1 MRGGLGQDGEAL
13 VGSVGALG
21 QSQHGHG
28 GEFVDGV

>member
-21 QSQHGHG
+21 QPQHGHG
-28 GEFVDGV
+28 GQFVDGV